1 VVNGIYETASGC
13 PASGNPQAA
22 RGKRATKVLSIAGT
36 KLVTPRSG
44 GVTPKS
50 TCRCTLLTM
59 ADPVRWDDTKSTD
72 SLHIPKLGCVAVSTM
87 PTQLES
93 DMSG

>member
-1 VVNGIYETASGC
+1 MAFMKQL
-13 PASGNPQAA
+13 PAA
-22 RGKRATKVLSIAGT
+22 RLVATPKPLGVSKVLSIAAT

>member
-1 VVNGIYETASGC
+1 MAELFAGWSMAFMKQL
-13 PASGNPQAA
+13 PAAQ
-22 RGKRATKVLSIAGT
+22 
-36 KLVTPRSG
+36 LVA
-44 GVTPKS
+44 TPKP
-50 TCRCTLLTM
+50 RCTLLTM